1 MNRANESPAVHVWD
15 LRAIRR
21 RLAAMGLDWDA
32 PAYADADLADAAS
45 APLPPLQVD
54 LGPLAGENSNTSP
67 NLPRP

>member
-1 MNRANESPAVHVWD
+1 V
-15 LRAIRR
+15 RAIRR

-32 PAYADADLADAAS
+32 PAYADPDPADAKATQ
-45 APLPPLQVD
+45 LPPLQLD